1 MSRALSSRG
10 QDLLLVLL
18 LSEAGEDRDSL
29 SEELVDV
36 DMESAEEE
44 LEVELGEAVQVRLL
58 EI

>member
-10 QDLLLVLL
+10 QDLLLLL

-36 DMESAEEE
+36 DMERAEEE
-44 LEVELGEAVQVRLL
+44 LEVELGEALQVRLL

>member
-1 MSRALSSRG
+1 M
-10 QDLLLVLL
+10 LLLL